1 VRIVVDANVLV
12 SRLLL
17 PDSTPGRAVR
27 RVVLDHQIL
36 VSEATMA
43 ELADVIFRPKFDAY
57 VSSRARRSFLEE
69 LTEFA
74 DWIPIVQT
82 TRACRDP
89 RDDKFLELAVNGM
102 AGCILTG
109 DADLLALH
117 PFQEI
122 AILTPSAWMQ
132 AEAMR

>member
-1 VRIVVDANVLV
+1 MRIVVDANVLV